1 MEAGL
6 FQAVVQSP
14 RLACRQGIW
23 STEDCKG
30 NYPMQEST
38 GVKAINAQAY
48 FTSLGLGLKW
58 YNYDDLKRLYEL
70 RLTTTA
76 VGYLPARLRKLMEED
91 AEEMGLPA

>member
-1 MEAGL
+1 MEARL
-6 FQAVVQSP
+6 FQAVVQGL
-14 RLACRQGIW
+14 RLACCKGVR

-38 GVKAINAQAY
+38 RVKAINAQVY
-48 FTSLGLGLKW
+48 FTSIGLGVKW
-58 YNYDDLKRLYEL
+58 YNYDDLKRLHEL

-91 AEEMGLPA
+91 AEEMGLAA